1 MAEGGGCASGSGI
14 QECFPDEEP
23 LFYMAAGGIWLKK
36 KRRKNVAGIV
46 FWGRGYYNNIR
57 KIHFVIFYGKMHI
70 IEKEGI
76 MKDGEHVLSAEYEN
90 FWD

>member
-1 MAEGGGCASGSGI
+1 MSAGAVQGKGRHTIETVYLLSRINASI
-14 QECFPDEEP
+14 KFM
-23 LFYMAAGGIWLKK
+23 F
-36 KRRKNVAGIV
+36 VGIV
-46 FWGRGYYNNIR
+46 FLGEGYYNIR

-76 MKDGEHVLSAEYEN
+76 MKDGEHVLSAEYEH

>member
-1 MAEGGGCASGSGI
+1 MSAGAI
-14 QECFPDEEP
+14 QGKGRHTIEAVF
-23 LFYMAAGGIWLKK
+23 LLSRINALTSIKFMF
-36 KRRKNVAGIV
+36 AGIV

-76 MKDGEHVLSAEYEN
+76 MKDGEHVLSAEYEH